1 MFNAIAA
8 VFKYS
13 VLVLTILVLS
23 HIIQIKGV
31 TISRHVENSLN
42 WMTGGR
48 THAQISKI
56 SQQFSSA
63 VHHEPKE
70 NADGISKED
79 QKKLDSIIFR
89 SSLKK

>member
-31 TISRHVENSLN
+31 TVSRHVENGLN

-63 VHHEPKE
+63 VHHETKE

-79 QKKLDSIIFR
+79 QKQLDSVIFR